1 MRSSKSVFQFVS
13 RAVNRS
19 IKAIEQSDGS
29 GAYVRRSIGT
39 PLLRN
44 FTPFILLDYFKLS
57 KNSGFSD
64 HPHRGQETVT
74 YMLRGRMD
82 HEDFTG
88 GQGTIGPGDLQI
100 MTAGKG
106 IVHAEIPRF
115 DEDKDNETVEG
126 LQLWIDLPAA
136 QKHVEPRY
144 RDLRATEIPV
154 IENNLKKIK
163 VKIIS
168 GSSMGVDS
176 VKDLTYTKLWFLDIE
191 LSSTSGNFQQ
201 TVPKDYN
208 SLLYILEGKLSLNG
222 KIYSPHS
229 ALLLDTEGDGIEVT
243 AETQLTR
250 FILLAG
256 KALNQP
262 IFQQGPFV
270 EISEFQIDQAYTDF
284 NNFSNGFEHAK
295 NWESKISKR
304 LPSQKSDTS
313 LLFRLIR
320 YFLKF

>member
-1 MRSSKSVFQFVS
+1 MRSGKSVFQFVQ
-13 RAVNRS
+13 RTVNRS

-29 GAYVRRSIGT
+29 GAHVRRSIGT
-39 PLLRN
+39 PVLRN

-57 KNSGFSD
+57 KNSGFPD

-82 HEDFTG
+82 HEDFIG

-106 IVHAEIPRF
+106 IVHAEIPKF
-115 DEDKDNETVEG
+115 DENKNNETVEG

-144 RDLRATEIPV
+144 RDMRATEIPV
-154 IENNLKKIK
+154 IENDLKKIK
-163 VKIIS
+163 VKIVS
-168 GSSMGVDS
+168 GSSMGIDS
-176 VKDLTYTKLWFLDIE
+176 VKDLTYTNLWFLDVE
-191 LSSTSGNFQQ
+191 LSSASGNFQQ

-208 SLLYILEGKLSLNG
+208 CLLYILEGKLSMNG
-222 KIYSPHS
+222 KIYTSHT
-229 ALLLDTEGDGIEVT
+229 ALLLDTEGDGVEVT
-243 AETQLTR
+243 AESQFTR

-270 EISEFQIDQAYTDF
+270 ETSEFKIDQAYTDF
-284 NNFSNGFEHAK
+284 NNFLNGFENAK

-304 LPSQKSDTS
+304 LPLKKSNAS
-313 LLFRLIR
+313 LLFRLIQ